1 MYCFSADIAQLKQQ
15 IVKLNATLDAVSIR
29 LVRSLDKRDHLTTKL
44 LQKFD
49 ILTAILKSLSTNI
62 SRSTCVVC
70 LLKNVVFP
78 IANLL

>member
-1 MYCFSADIAQLKQQ
+1 MYCVSADIAQLKQQ
-15 IVKLNATLDAVSIR
+15 IVKLNAAVDAVSVR

-62 SRSTCVVC
+62 SRLTCVVC

-78 IANLL
+78 IVNLL

>member
-1 MYCFSADIAQLKQQ
+1 MYCVSADIAQLKQQ
-15 IVKLNATLDAVSIR
+15 IVKLNAAVDAVSVR

-62 SRSTCVVC
+62 SRLTCVVC
-70 LLKNVVFP
+70 LLKNVVFS
-78 IANLL
+78 IVNLL

>member
-1 MYCFSADIAQLKQQ
+1 MYCVSADIAQLKQQ
-15 IVKLNATLDAVSIR
+15 IVKLNAAVDAVSVR

-70 LLKNVVFP
+70 LLKNVVFS
-78 IANLL
+78 IVNLL